1 MHNVDYPKILG
12 IGNALVDILTLL
24 NDETILLEFG
34 LPKGS
39 MTLVDRALSEK
50 IQEKTSGFEK
60 KIATGGS
67 VANAMNG
74 VANLGVPCG
83 FVGSVAE
90 DDMGRFFQ
98 SKLEENRIE
107 PFLKKVD
114 SRTGRAVGL
123 ITPDG
128 ERTFGTYLGAAID
141 MEADDI
147 HPEVFEGFSYF
158 MIEGYLVQN
167 YALILEAARKAK
179 NAGLTI
185 ALDLASYNV
194 VEANLDI
201 LNDLVDNYVDILF
214 ANEDEAK
221 AFTGMEPEDALDAI
235 ASRCDIAV
243 VKVGSKGAFI
253 KQGVDKWHIPA
264 KGSNVI
270 DTTGAGDF
278 FAAGMLAG
286 VSKGYELEKAGQL
299 GALLA
304 GRIIGVVGAQLDAE
318 TWNEIKAAEAGL

>member
-12 IGNALVDILTLL
+12 IGNALVDIMTLL
-24 NDETILLEFG
+24 RDESILQEFG

-39 MTLVDRALSEK
+39 MTLVDRELSEK
-50 IQEKTSGFEK
+50 MQEKTNGFEK
-60 KIATGGS
+60 KITTGGS

-90 DDMGRFFQ
+90 DDMGRFFE

-107 PFLKKVD
+107 PFLKKMD
-114 SRTGRAVGL
+114 TRTGRAVAL

-128 ERTFGTYLGAAID
+128 ERTFGTYLGAAVD
-141 MEADDI
+141 MGADDI
-147 HPEVFEGFSYF
+147 APKVFEGFDYF
-158 MIEGYLVQN
+158 LIEGYLVQN

-179 NAGLTI
+179 TAGLKV
-185 ALDLASYNV
+185 ALDLASYNI
-194 VEANLDI
+194 VEANLEV

-214 ANEDEAK
+214 ANEEEAK
-221 AFTGMEPEDALDAI
+221 AFTDKEPEDALDAI

-253 KQGVDKWHIPA
+253 KQGTSKWHIPA
-264 KGSNVI
+264 KGNKVV

-286 VSKGYELEKAGQL
+286 ISKGYELEKAGRL

-318 TWNEIKAAEAGL
+318 AWSEIKAAEAQL